1 MLQSLSGWL
10 PLILLSA
17 FCLGFYDLCKK
28 HAVRDNPIMPVL
40 FLATLCGS
48 TFFVLGTI
56 AAGKLGEVLFC
67 GPRIG
72 LFVLAK
78 SLLVAASWS
87 CVYYAM
93 RELPISIAAPIRA
106 TAPLW
111 TFLGSLILFREIP
124 TKWQGD
130 AMQVIFAGSYLF
142 SVIGKHEGINFR
154 QNRGAH
160 MIVLGTLLGSVS
172 ALYDKFLLGTLAIPR
187 EMMQFHFSVDLVVI
201 LGIAWLL
208 NWKFGHSTRPFHWR
222 WSIPATGI
230 LLIVADWLYFYA
242 LSLPDTQVSILSLL
256 RRCSCVVTFTAG
268 CACFHDRNVKVKA
281 AALAAI
287 LAGVVLLALAK

>member
-10 PLILLSA
+10 PLILFSA

-93 RELPISIAAPIRA
+93 RELRRSGR
-106 TAPLW
+106 
-111 TFLGSLILFREIP
+111 S
-124 TKWQGD
+124 
-130 AMQVIFAGSYLF
+130 
-142 SVIGKHEGINFR
+142 
-154 QNRGAH
+154 
-160 MIVLGTLLGSVS
+160 S
-172 ALYDKFLLGTLAIPR
+172 A
-187 EMMQFHFSVDLVVI
+187 V
-201 LGIAWLL
+201 
-208 NWKFGHSTRPFHWR
+208 
-222 WSIPATGI
+222 
-230 LLIVADWLYFYA
+230 
-242 LSLPDTQVSILSLL
+242 
-256 RRCSCVVTFTAG
+256 
-268 CACFHDRNVKVKA
+268 
-281 AALAAI
+281 
-287 LAGVVLLALAK
+287 